1 MARQSRIRKNMGAA
15 EAFQQPKVSTIDE
28 RLAAR
33 ADEESREREA
43 DLARQREQ
51 FAKEE
56 EELRIAERIDLVK
69 IIQQQ
74 AIDLPIAEAHL
85 AEVLMMPHGKARD
98 TAVAA
103 ARKAV
108 FDANMFPL
116 EVAMWQILIEMQRPK
131 DRMGRFIKV
140 ESQRENEQYLTTV
153 GRVLLCGPTAMS
165 GKTESGIPLD
175 QLTATIKTP
184 EQLIGKYV
192 IIQRYTGNDLFFAP
206 WPVKKLR
213 YITATE
219 ILSVTT
225 NPGMWMKQ

>member
-1 MARQSRIRKNMGAA
+1 MARQSRIRKTA
-15 EAFQQPKVSTIDE
+15 EVTAFPKVSSIDE

-33 ADEESREREA
+33 ANEEAEQREA

-56 EELRIAERIDLVK
+56 EELRIAERIDLLK
-69 IIQQQ
+69 IIQADQ
-74 AIDLPIAEAHL
+74 LNGTE
-85 AEVLMMPHGKARD
+85 
-98 TAVAA
+98 
-103 ARKAV
+103 
-108 FDANMFPL
+108 NFPL

-140 ESQRENEQYLTTV
+140 ETQRENEQYLTTV
-153 GRVLLCGPTAMS
+153 GRVLMVGPTAMS

-192 IIQRYTGNDLFFAP
+192 IIQRYTGNELFFAP

-219 ILSVTT
+219 ILGVTT

>member
-1 MARQSRIRKNMGAA
+1 MARQSRIRKTA
-15 EAFQQPKVSTIDE
+15 EVTAFPKVSSIDE

-33 ADEESREREA
+33 ANEEAEQREA

-56 EELRIAERIDLVK
+56 EELRIAERIDLLK
-69 IIQQQ
+69 IIQADQ
-74 AIDLPIAEAHL
+74 LNGTE
-85 AEVLMMPHGKARD
+85 
-98 TAVAA
+98 
-103 ARKAV
+103 
-108 FDANMFPL
+108 NFPL
-116 EVAMWQILIEMQRPK
+116 EVAMWQILIEMLRPK

-140 ESQRENEQYLTTV
+140 ETQRENEQYLTTV
-153 GRVLLCGPTAMS
+153 GRVLMVGPTAMS

-184 EQLIGKYV
+184 EQLVGKYV

-219 ILSVTT
+219 ILSVTKV
-225 NPGMWMKQ
+225 PGMWMKQ

>member
-1 MARQSRIRKNMGAA
+1 MARQSRIRKTA
-15 EAFQQPKVSTIDE
+15 EVTAFPKVSSIDE

-33 ADEESREREA
+33 ANEEAEEREA

-56 EELRIAERIDLVK
+56 EELRIAERIDLLK
-69 IIQQQ
+69 IIQADQ
-74 AIDLPIAEAHL
+74 LNGTE
-85 AEVLMMPHGKARD
+85 
-98 TAVAA
+98 
-103 ARKAV
+103 
-108 FDANMFPL
+108 NFPL

-140 ESQRENEQYLTTV
+140 ETQRENEQYLTTV
-153 GRVLLCGPTAMS
+153 GRVLLVGPTAMS

-184 EQLIGKYV
+184 EQLVGKYV

-219 ILSVTT
+219 ILSVTKV
-225 NPGMWMKQ
+225 PGMWMKQ

>member
-1 MARQSRIRKNMGAA
+1 MARQSRIRKTA
-15 EAFQQPKVSTIDE
+15 EVTAFPKVSSIDE

-33 ADEESREREA
+33 ANEEAEQREA

-56 EELRIAERIDLVK
+56 EELRIAERIDLLK
-69 IIQQQ
+69 IIQADQ
-74 AIDLPIAEAHL
+74 LNGTE
-85 AEVLMMPHGKARD
+85 
-98 TAVAA
+98 
-103 ARKAV
+103 
-108 FDANMFPL
+108 NFPL

-140 ESQRENEQYLTTV
+140 ETQRENEQYLTTV
-153 GRVLLCGPTAMS
+153 GRVLMVGPTAMS

-184 EQLIGKYV
+184 EQLVGKYV

-219 ILSVTT
+219 ILSVTKV
-225 NPGMWMKQ
+225 PGMWMKQ